1 MNRIDGYVTQHPEA
15 YEYYIEWE
23 EFNVNYQNNTS
34 SIRATSYIKCNK
46 HSSWANNKT
55 QKLWIAGREFSNT
68 LNISLSPGEVV
79 QLVSATADNI
89 AHNWDG
95 SLSIEIAASGDLPSG
110 SGYGPLWGEA
120 RGNVW
125 LTQIPRQAN
134 FTKVEIRNTA
144 TERFDV
150 YYNLD
155 KTVDAMQYRLNNGDW
170 QNIYPYWGSWN
181 KECAFTIKNLLPN
194 TNYSI
199 QLKNTCNGID
209 TYSPIHKVRTLD
221 IAKFT
226 NLNDFF
232 FGDAVNI
239 TKVNE
244 SNWWN
249 YLTIKV
255 GNTVIVERRKL
266 DSNNFA
272 FIFTQEELDKLYKTL
287 DGFNKT
293 TVEFVL
299 ITSNEH
305 QDWTS
310 SKKVQCI
317 FNGKQKTINYYIADQ
332 VSKRAQLGYYIADG
346 VRKNAVI
353 LIKKNG
359 KWRKCL

>member
-1 MNRIDGYVTQHPEA
+1 MC
-15 YEYYIEWE
+15 
-23 EFNVNYQNNTS
+23 S
-34 SIRATSYIKCNK
+34 
-46 HSSWANNKT
+46 
-55 QKLWIAGREFSNT
+55 
-68 LNISLSPGEVV
+68 
-79 QLVSATADNI
+79 
-89 AHNWDG
+89 
-95 SLSIEIAASGDLPSG
+95 
-110 SGYGPLWGEA
+110 
-120 RGNVW
+120 
-125 LTQIPRQAN
+125 
-134 FTKVEIRNTA
+134 
-144 TERFDV
+144 
-150 YYNLD
+150 
-155 KTVDAMQYRLNNGDW
+155 
-170 QNIYPYWGSWN
+170 
-181 KECAFTIKNLLPN
+181 
-194 TNYSI
+194 
-199 QLKNTCNGID
+199 
-209 TYSPIHKVRTLD
+209 
-221 IAKFT
+221 FT

-332 VSKRAQLGYYIADG
+332 VSKRAQLGY
-346 VRKNAVI
+346 
-353 LIKKNG
+353 L
-359 KWRKCL
+359 